1 MVDFSD
7 TCTSTTK
14 SGHRDIHIT
23 EKMLEVGINCVLLN
37 LSVYGQN

>member
-14 SGHRDIHIT
+14 SGHCDIHIT
-23 EKMLEVGINCVLLN
+23 EKMQWESIVFC
-37 LSVYGQN
+37 